1 MEIKSRK
8 PVLRFAP
15 AKAGFAFAG
24 VLPLLVAAQAQ
35 AVEFSFADNEIT
47 GSIDTTISYGQLWR
61 VQGQDKTNDDINT
74 NDGNRNF
81 DTGLVSEVF
90 KITSDLE
97 ASYRNYGVFIR
108 GTAFY
113 DTQIMD
119 KRNDYYDAN
128 SPVQPSQSF
137 PRDNSF
143 TRETRH
149 KAGRDAQI
157 LDAYVYGNWDVGNMP
172 VSGRFGK
179 QVFNWGEGLF
189 YRGGVNTTNPV
200 DAAKFRLPG
209 SEVKEVLVPVEALS
223 FNIGLTD
230 NLSMEAFYQWNWKE
244 TAIDPVGT
252 YFSETDLFA
261 DGGSVAYSTQS
272 ALIPVGGLYS
282 GLSAAGIGDLQGG
295 RTVDGNGNIK
305 VANIGPDIN
314 AKNDGQF
321 GIAFRYIAEELN
333 STEFG
338 FYFVNY
344 HAKEPTIYAD
354 LGAYEGLDLAAIG
367 DAAGAQLDPLVR
379 QGVVAG
385 VQQNINPAFTAGM
398 LNNIISTGAN
408 GSTLGS
414 PQMEQ
419 AILGQYQTE
428 LGNAATNAAGGLATI
443 DVANQVNARRE
454 YAEDIRMYGFSF
466 NTTVGNASVFGELS
480 YRPNL
485 PIGIA
490 ATNDLLGD
498 LLTQAPQLAAGGS
511 VNIGG
516 QQVQLGDQIHNYTRV
531 EAFNTSLGTIYNFG
545 PSLGFDSLFGVAELA
560 SEHLRGD
567 SLQYSSPTGNRY
579 YAGRGNGSYI
589 SGYDRDDQVNKNA
602 YGYTLV
608 LSGTWNDVYAGVN
621 LSPFAVFKHD
631 FEGNSHQTGN
641 FIEGRKAYT
650 VGMRAS
656 YLNSLEAEIQY
667 TEFYGA
673 GQNNGAR
680 DRDNIGLNVKYSF

>member
-24 VLPLLVAAQAQ
+24 VLPLLVAGQAQ

-47 GSIDTTISYGQLWR
+47 GSIDTTVSYGQLWR
-61 VQGQDKTNDDINT
+61 VQGQDKTNNDVNT

-119 KRNDYYDAN
+119 KRNDYYDTSLAY
-128 SPVQPSQSF
+128 QPSQNV
-137 PRDNSF
+137 PKDDSF
-143 TRETRH
+143 TRGTRH
-149 KAGRDAQI
+149 SAGRNAEI
-157 LDAYVYGNWDVGNMP
+157 LDAYVYGNWDIANMP
-172 VSGRFGK
+172 VSARFGK

-200 DAAKFRLPG
+200 DAGKFRLPG
-209 SEVKEVLVPVEALS
+209 AEVKEVLVPVEALS
-223 FNIGLTD
+223 FAIGLTD
-230 NLSMEAFYQWNWKE
+230 NLSMDAFYQFNWKE
-244 TAIDPVGT
+244 SAIDPVGT
-252 YFSETDLFA
+252 FFSETDLFGEGGNTAYNNFA
-261 DGGSVAYSTQS
+261 DT
-272 ALIPVGGLYS
+272 ALAQAIAGYNGL
-282 GLSAAGIGDLQGG
+282 AAGLMGAPALAGARAAGMFQNGVNASYGDIL
-295 RTVDGNGNIK
+295 K
-305 VANIGPDIN
+305 VADVTSDIN
-314 AKNDGQF
+314 AKNDGQYGF
-321 GIAFRYIAEELN
+321 SFRYIAEELN

-354 LGAYEGLDLAAIG
+354 LNGYEGVDLQALATVLGGGTFNPALIPQ
-367 DAAGAQLDPLVR
+367 AGA
-379 QGVVAG
+379 
-385 VQQNINPAFTAGM
+385 
-398 LNNIISTGAN
+398 
-408 GSTLGS
+408 
-414 PQMEQ
+414 
-419 AILGQYQTE
+419 
-428 LGNAATNAAGGLATI
+428 LATI
-443 DVANQVNARRE
+443 DMLGSTQAKRE

-466 NTTVGNASVFGELS
+466 NTTINETSVFGELA

-485 PIGIA
+485 PVGIS

-498 LLTQAPQLAAGGS
+498 IVLQGAQLANNAGGS
-511 VNIGG
+511 LGG
-516 QQVQLGDQIHNYTRV
+516 GIISGQLVDRNSQVSNSRRV
-531 EAFNTSLGTIYNFG
+531 EAFNISVGAIHNFG
-545 PSLGFDSLFGVAELA
+545 NVLSFDSLFGIAEIA

-567 SLQYSSPTGNRY
+567 SLKYNAVQATAVPGVLAPQERCI
-579 YAGRGNGSYI
+579 AGRANTPYSTDAAMAKQDCA
-589 SGYDRDDQVNKNA
+589 SRDA

-631 FEGNSHQTGN
+631 FQGNGHQTGN
-641 FIEGRKAYT
+641 FIEDRKAYT
-650 VGMRAS
+650 VGLRAN

-667 TEFYGA
+667 TEFMGG
-673 GQNNGAR
+673 GQSNSGR
-680 DRDNIGLNVKYSF
+680 DRDNIGVNVKYSF

>member
-15 AKAGFAFAG
+15 AKAGYALAG

-47 GSIDTTISYGQLWR
+47 GSIDTTVSYGQLWR
-61 VQGQDKTNDDINT
+61 VQGQDKTNNDINT

-90 KITSDLE
+90 KITTDLE
-97 ASYRNYGVFIR
+97 ASYQNYGVFIR

-119 KRNDYYDAN
+119 KRNDYYDNNTPA
-128 SPVQPSQSF
+128 QPSQSF

-143 TRETRH
+143 TYETRH

-157 LDAYVYGNWDVGNMP
+157 LDAYVYGNWDVADMP
-172 VSGRFGK
+172 VSGRLGK

-230 NLSMEAFYQWNWKE
+230 NLSMETFYQFNWKE

-261 DGGSVAYSTQS
+261 DGGNTAYTTIPDLASPAFQS
-272 ALIPVGGLYS
+272 AYPTLVNGGTLLGLIPVGPNF
-282 GLSAAGIGDLQGG
+282 AGIQG
-295 RTVDGNGNIK
+295 TEYLDSNGVIK
-305 VANIGPDIN
+305 VARVGSDIN

-354 LGAYEGLDLAAIG
+354 LNSSYAGLNIDQLAQLIG
-367 DAAGAQLDPLVR
+367 TPSYDQLVADAAG
-379 QGVVAG
+379 
-385 VQQNINPAFTAGM
+385 
-398 LNNIISTGAN
+398 
-408 GSTLGS
+408 
-414 PQMEQ
+414 
-419 AILGQYQTE
+419 
-428 LGNAATNAAGGLATI
+428 GNALATQVLGLI
-443 DVANQVNARRE
+443 NGAAVVDVANQVNARRE
-454 YAEDIRMYGFSF
+454 YAEDIRMYGMSF
-466 NTTVGNASVFGELS
+466 NTTVGEASVFGELS

-490 ATNDLLGD
+490 TTNDLLGD
-498 LLTQAPQLAAGGS
+498 LLGQAAYLADGRQ

-516 QQVQLGDQIHNYTRV
+516 QLVDINDQIHNSERV

-545 PSLGFDSLFGVAELA
+545 PSFGFDSLFGVAELG
-560 SEHLRGD
+560 SEHIRGS
-567 SLQYSSPTGNRY
+567 SLQYTAYDGSRRY
-579 YAGRGNGSYI
+579 YSGRGNGSYI
-589 SGYDRDDQVNKNA
+589 SGYDRDDQINKNA

-650 VGMRAS
+650 LGMRAS

-680 DRDNIGLNVKYSF
+680 DRDNIGVNVKYSF

>member
-1 MEIKSRK
+1 
-8 PVLRFAP
+8 
-15 AKAGFAFAG
+15 
-24 VLPLLVAAQAQ
+24 LLVAAQAQ

-47 GSIDTTISYGQLWR
+47 GSLDTTVSYGQLWR

-74 NDGNRNF
+74 NDGNRSF

-97 ASYRNYGVFIR
+97 ASYQNYGVFIR

-119 KRNDYYDAN
+119 KRNDYLDNN
-128 SPVQPSQSF
+128 SPAQPSQSF
-137 PRDNSF
+137 PRDNTF

-157 LDAYVYGNWDVGNMP
+157 LDAYVYGNWDVADMP
-172 VSGRFGK
+172 VSGRLGK

-223 FNIGLTD
+223 FNLGLTD

-261 DGGSVAYSTQS
+261 DGGNTAYSTQR
-272 ALIPVGGLYS
+272 ALIPLGGLYS
-282 GLSAAGIGDLQGG
+282 GLSATGVGGLQGG
-295 RTVDGNGNIK
+295 RTVDASGNIK
-305 VANIGPDIN
+305 VASVGPDIN

-321 GIAFRYIAEELN
+321 GVAFRYIAEELN

-354 LGAYEGLDLAAIG
+354 LGAYEGLDLAAISAQAQG
-367 DAAGAQLDPLVR
+367 ALTPQVQQAVAAQ
-379 QGVVAG
+379 AG
-385 VQQNINPAFTAGM
+385 VSVPTLQAVIANPA
-398 LNNIISTGAN
+398 LNPALAAAYS
-408 GSTLGS
+408 
-414 PQMEQ
+414 
-419 AILGQYQTE
+419 
-428 LGNAATNAAGGLATI
+428 NALTSAVTSATGGLATI

-466 NTTVGNASVFGELS
+466 NTTVGNASVFGELA

-498 LLTQAPQLAAGGS
+498 LLTQAPQLAGGGR

-567 SLQYSSPTGNRY
+567 SLQYNSRNGTRY

-650 VGMRAS
+650 LGMRAS

>member
-61 VQGQDKTNDDINT
+61 VQGQDKTNNDINT

-90 KITSDLE
+90 KITTDLE
-97 ASYRNYGVFIR
+97 ASYQNYGVFIR

-119 KRNDYYDAN
+119 KRNDYNDAN
-128 SPVQPSQSF
+128 NPAQPSQTY
-137 PRDNSF
+137 PRNNSF

-157 LDAYVYGNWDVGNMP
+157 LDAYVYGNWDVGDMP

-223 FNIGLTD
+223 FNVGLTD

-261 DGGSVAYSTQS
+261 DGGSTAYTTVG
-272 ALIPVGGLYS
+272 ALSNPLFQTVYNGAVNGGIAGLPANFGGL
-282 GLSAAGIGDLQGG
+282 QG
-295 RTVDGNGNIK
+295 TSYLDSNGVIK
-305 VANIGPDIN
+305 VANVGPDIN

-354 LGAYEGLDLAAIG
+354 LNASYAGLNIDQLA
-367 DAAGAQLDPLVR
+367 
-379 QGVVAG
+379 
-385 VQQNINPAFTAGM
+385 
-398 LNNIISTGAN
+398 S
-408 GSTLGS
+408 LGS
-414 PQMEQ
+414 L
-419 AILGQYQTE
+419 LGVSASSYDDLVSQ
-428 LGNAATNAAGGLATI
+428 AATNPAAATVLGLVNGAAAV

-454 YAEDIRMYGFSF
+454 YAEDIRMYGMSF
-466 NTTVGNASVFGELS
+466 NTTVGVASVFGELS

-490 ATNDLLGD
+490 TTNDLLGD
-498 LLTQAPQLAAGGS
+498 LLGQAAYLADGRQ

-516 QQVQLGDQIHNYTRV
+516 QMVDINDQIHNSERV

-545 PSLGFDSLFGVAELA
+545 PSFGFDSLFGVAELA
-560 SEHLRGD
+560 SEHIRGS
-567 SLQYSSPTGNRY
+567 SLQYTAYDGTRRY
-579 YAGRGNGSYI
+579 YSGRGNGSYV
-589 SGYDRDDQVNKNA
+589 SGYDRDDQINKNA

>member
-97 ASYRNYGVFIR
+97 ASYQNYGVFIR

-128 SPVQPSQSF
+128 SPAQPSQSA

-189 YRGGVNTTNPV
+189 YRNGVNTTNPV

-230 NLSMEAFYQWNWKE
+230 NLSMETFYQFNWKE

-261 DGGSVAYSTQS
+261 DGGNTAYSTQT
-272 ALIPVGGLYS
+272 ALIPAADLYS
-282 GLSAAGIGDLQGG
+282 GLSALGVGGLQGG
-295 RTVDGNGNIK
+295 RTVDANGNIK
-305 VANIGPDIN
+305 VASVGPDIN

-321 GIAFRYIAEELN
+321 GVAFRYIAEELN

-354 LGAYEGLDLAAIG
+354 LGAYEGLNLGAIAQGACGASGLPIDCTDPAVLANF
-367 DAAGAQLDPLVR
+367 AQ
-379 QGVVAG
+379 
-385 VQQNINPAFTAGM
+385 
-398 LNNIISTGAN
+398 
-408 GSTLGS
+408 
-414 PQMEQ
+414 
-419 AILGQYQTE
+419 
-428 LGNAATNAAGGLATI
+428 AAGGVATI

-454 YAEDIRMYGFSF
+454 YVEDIRMYGFSF

-485 PIGIA
+485 PVGIA

-498 LLTQAPQLAAGGS
+498 LLTQAPQLAGGGS

-545 PSLGFDSLFGVAELA
+545 PSLGFDSLFGIAELA

-567 SLQYSSPTGNRY
+567 SLQYESRNGTRY
-579 YAGRGNGSYI
+579 YSGRGNGSYI

-656 YLNSLEAEIQY
+656 YLNSLEAELQY